1 METIVICFDRYQ
13 NNKYGIAKSLND
25 VIGKNKIFDVSRASA
40 DIETNLS
47 FEQLR
52 ALFRHAWVKYPGNGN
67 MVADTMTT
75 EDRVKEWER
84 EETESRKTPQ

>member
-1 METIVICFDRYQ
+1 MDDIGRLQSAWGSSSQAF
-13 NNKYGIAKSLND
+13 
-25 VIGKNKIFDVSRASA
+25 GKNKIFDVSRASA

-67 MVADTMTT
+67 MVTDTMTT